1 MDVPDVK
8 NVFRNPWSIEM
19 FTRLVWT
26 LQIDP
31 KLVYKWVYEHIRQYC
46 DEQDADFQQTIEENF
61 GHKRLVELITMVHEQ
76 SITAANAKQVM
87 MKIVDGDTRMPS
99 VIAEEQ
105 GFVGGTPISDEVREA
120 CKVALA
126 DPESSAAIQKYIAGD
141 NRAVMVIVGRIMKAV
156 NRRGDPVVIKGLLE
170 EGI

>member
-1 MDVPDVK
+1 
-8 NVFRNPWSIEM
+8 
-19 FTRLVWT
+19 
-26 LQIDP
+26 
-31 KLVYKWVYEHIRQYC
+31 
-46 DEQDADFQQTIEENF
+46 
-61 GHKRLVELITMVHEQ
+61 MVHEQ

-120 CKVALA
+120 CKAALA

-141 NRAVMVIVGRIMKAV
+141 SRAVMVIVGRIMKAV

-170 EGI
+170 EGIQKQGGVPTKYDAPRHDLKE